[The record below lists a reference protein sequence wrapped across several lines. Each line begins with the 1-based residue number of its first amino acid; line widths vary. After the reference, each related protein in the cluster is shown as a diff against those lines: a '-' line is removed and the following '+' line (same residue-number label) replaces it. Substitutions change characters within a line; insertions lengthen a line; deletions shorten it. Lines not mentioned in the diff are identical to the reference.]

1 MNLVNKGEEIEQ
13 MGRGGGV
20 VVCGPFEYGGFL
32 GRWTI
37 LRSCAHGRTLLIFPL
52 LSCLTVPS

>member
-13 MGRGGGV
+13 MGMGGV

-37 LRSCAHGRTLLIFPL
+37 LRSCAHGRTLLILPL